1 MKQKQ
6 KSPRGKEKVEM
17 NDFQSVKNLIIQ
29 LVKEKTGGFDDDSW
43 EADYKLN
50 WEAELSERLEKALFN
65 MSKMASARES
75 GDDVM
80 LTAALVHSRMN
91 FMDLA
96 NFFRDIYDD
105 LDALLVKP
113 VWPDIPEGFDYGK
126 SSN

>member
-1 MKQKQ
+1 
-6 KSPRGKEKVEM
+6 
-17 NDFQSVKNLIIQ
+17 
-29 LVKEKTGGFDDDSW
+29 
-43 EADYKLN
+43 
-50 WEAELSERLEKALFN
+50 
-65 MSKMASARES
+65 
-75 GDDVM
+75 M

>member
-1 MKQKQ
+1 
-6 KSPRGKEKVEM
+6 M

-91 FMDLA
+91 CMDLA

>member
-1 MKQKQ
+1 
-6 KSPRGKEKVEM
+6 M
-17 NDFQSVKNLIIQ
+17 NDFESVKNLIIQ
-29 LVKEKTGGFDDDSW
+29 LVKEKTGGFDGNSW

-80 LTAALVHSRMN
+80 LTAALVHTRMN

-126 SSN
+126 SSKS

>member
-50 WEAELSERLEKALFN
+50 WEAEMSERLEKALFN